1 MARTQERILKLIS
14 YKHTFCLIMKGPKS
28 TCKVFKHQHLAIM
41 TQVKCY
47 KKTILNSLLLY
58 TFNVY
63 NTQEKSI
70 SQIEVLVE
78 IDCFYDDKVYPFIR
92 K

>member
-1 MARTQERILKLIS
+1 M
-14 YKHTFCLIMKGPKS
+14 
-28 TCKVFKHQHLAIM
+28 
-41 TQVKCY
+41 
-47 KKTILNSLLLY
+47 LLY

-92 K
+92 KWVIAFLKNYFYILGITLVNLH